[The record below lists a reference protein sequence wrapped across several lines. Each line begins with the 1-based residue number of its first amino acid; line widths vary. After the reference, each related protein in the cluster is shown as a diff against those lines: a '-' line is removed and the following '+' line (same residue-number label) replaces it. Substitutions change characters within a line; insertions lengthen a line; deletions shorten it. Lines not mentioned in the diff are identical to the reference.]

1 MSRAKA
7 YAQLV
12 RLPNLFTAAADSLA
26 GWLIAARTFDQP
38 GTWLPL
44 VGASVAIY
52 GGGVALNDWFDEPV
66 DRLERPGRP
75 LPSGRVPMAHAA
87 AIGFGG
93 LALGIGLA
101 ALSGSV
107 AATIV
112 AAALAACVFLY
123 DVGLKKTVLGPE
135 LMGACRGLNL
145 LLGISPIFAWGADA
159 DAGFVAL
166 IAGSYALFVA
176 GITWI
181 SRWEV
186 ESGRRGGVIAG
197 WTLQALGLA
206 GLALALGILQWIMT
220 APPTPEFSASSGLG
234 TPNLLL
240 GIAGLGLIAAWTGR
254 ANLRA
259 FREPAPGTL
268 QRAVKSGVMSLVGIV
283 ASLTLAIAGPLPAL
297 AVAAFWPPALL
308 LGRWIYST

>member
-26 GWLIAARTFDQP
+26 GRLIATRSFDEP

-52 GGGVALNDWFDEPV
+52 AGGVALNDWFDEPI
-66 DRLERPGRP
+66 DRQERPGRP
-75 LPSGRVPMAHAA
+75 LPSGRVPRPRAA

-93 LALGIGLA
+93 LLLGIGLA
-101 ALSGSV
+101 ACSGSTLALIV
-107 AATIV
+107 AAT
-112 AAALAACVFLY
+112 LAACVFLY
-123 DVGLKKTVLGPE
+123 DAGLKRTVLGPE

-145 LLGISPIFAWGADA
+145 LLGIAPTLARTGGGQDI
-159 DAGFVAL
+159 GFVAL
-166 IAGSYALFVA
+166 LAISYALFVT

-186 ESGRRGGVIAG
+186 ESGRRGGVLAG
-197 WTLQALGLA
+197 WILQTIGLLGLISAVLLMLRIVVSFFAA
-206 GLALALGILQWIMT
+206 GLAEGSFDPSW
-220 APPTPEFSASSGLG
+220 P
-234 TPNLLL
+234 LL
-240 GIAGLGLIAAWTGR
+240 GIVGLGLVAARTGW

-259 FREPAPGTL
+259 LREPAPGTL
-268 QRAVKSGVMSLVGIV
+268 QRAVKAGVMSLVGIV
-283 ASLTLAIAGPLPAL
+283 AALTLAFAGPIPAV